1 MYSTLLTD
9 NNYFLYSP
17 QQAMLPT
24 TNNYN
29 YIHVYTCTCIVLY

>member
-24 TNNYN
+24 TNNYI
-29 YIHVYTCTCIVLY
+29 YMYTCTCIVLY

>member
-1 MYSTLLTD
+1 MYMYSTLLTD

-24 TNNYN
+24 TNNYI
-29 YIHVYTCTCIVLY
+29 YMCIHVRV